1 MTIEW
6 PNEIQSKFQI
16 EFYPIE
22 FTRGNDQGWRELFK
36 PCCTQRL
43 FLPVCFLTLKMIIK

>member
-1 MTIEW
+1 MTVEW

-22 FTRGNDQGWRELFK
+22 FTRGNDQRWRELFK

-43 FLPVCFLTLKMIIK
+43 FLPVCFLTLKMINK